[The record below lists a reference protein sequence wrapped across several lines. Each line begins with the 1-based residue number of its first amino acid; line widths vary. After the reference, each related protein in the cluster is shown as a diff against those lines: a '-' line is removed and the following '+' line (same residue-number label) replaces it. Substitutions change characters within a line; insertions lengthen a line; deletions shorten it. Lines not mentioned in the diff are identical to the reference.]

1 MEPRQ
6 KWALRFWGTVL
17 AVASWW
23 LALAADLGVTG
34 GEPTLGATLMILL
47 SLGLGVTA
55 VLMIPIETIWIRWVV
70 NSLVM
75 LVPILVALNLVISWV

>member
-1 MEPRQ
+1 M
-6 KWALRFWGTVL
+6 L

-34 GEPTLGATLMILL
+34 SKPTLGATLEVLL

-55 VLMIPIETIWIRWVV
+55 ILMIPIETIWIRWVI

-75 LVPILVALNLVISWV
+75 VVPILVALNLVISWV

>member
-1 MEPRQ
+1 M
-6 KWALRFWGTVL
+6 

-34 GEPTLGATLMILL
+34 SEPTLGATLMILL
-47 SLGLGVTA
+47 SLGLAITA

-75 LVPILVALNLVISWV
+75 FVPILVALNLVISWV

>member
-1 MEPRQ
+1 M
-6 KWALRFWGTVL
+6 L

-23 LALAADLGVTG
+23 LSLTGDLGVTG
-34 GEPTLGATLMILL
+34 GEPTLGATLMVLL
-47 SLGLGVTA
+47 SLGLAVTA

-75 LVPILVALNLVISWV
+75 LVPILVALNLMISWV